1 MTYCC
6 VTQSF
11 LNDSFGSREM
21 WYSGEKWTWAHPLM
35 RDRQCAKEIEVQI
48 FAYTA
53 KLNID
58 IKYG

>member
-1 MTYCC
+1 MTH
-6 VTQSF
+6 S
-11 LNDSFGSREM
+11 GAGKM

-35 RDRQCAKEIEVQI
+35 RDGQRAKEIEVQI